1 MLDLLQEELE
11 QLEKDLQE
19 EQTNLKQQQQQQ
31 ERTSSTVTGQ
41 MCQESQV
48 RARQCVCVC
57 DCEKVLYC
65 TLTLFMYYI
74 ICIIFKYTAPEKNKR
89 LFQNIHVKSA
99 FLVLW

>member
-1 MLDLLQEELE
+1 MLDFTQEELE

-48 RARQCVCVC
+48 S
-57 DCEKVLYC
+57 
-65 TLTLFMYYI
+65 TLGTRNQQFHVNATQI
-74 ICIIFKYTAPEKNKR
+74 
-89 LFQNIHVKSA
+89 IHVDST
-99 FLVLW
+99 